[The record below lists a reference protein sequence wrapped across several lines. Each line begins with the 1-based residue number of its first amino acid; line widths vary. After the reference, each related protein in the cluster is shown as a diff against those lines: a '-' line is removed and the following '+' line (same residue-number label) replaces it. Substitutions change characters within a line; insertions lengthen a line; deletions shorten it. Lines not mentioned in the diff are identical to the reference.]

1 MVIIVN
7 FLMSQQMIT
16 IDIADIMDK
25 QDHNMLPLRLTIQV
39 FKHKVRIIFWGD
51 EGAGKLSE
59 GYVDA
64 HKQATPPAVPVG
76 YQLLPHFQTISQ
88 YPALMG
94 PQNVSQGQLYSAVA
108 GHL

>member
-39 FKHKVRIIFWGD
+39 FKHKVRIIF
-51 EGAGKLSE
+51 
-59 GYVDA
+59 
-64 HKQATPPAVPVG
+64 
-76 YQLLPHFQTISQ
+76 
-88 YPALMG
+88 
-94 PQNVSQGQLYSAVA
+94 
-108 GHL
+108 